1 MKNKGSLKYLVQSHF
16 GVISGIA
23 YNEEEGIVASFKL
36 QVEENSIH
44 SETDPKNS
52 IRLKM
57 VFKQSGRKAKNVFD
71 EIFAGYEESDCRVVK
86 EGCILSGWTMSRS
99 KAWKAIEEVKEVLRQ
114 VAS

>member
-1 MKNKGSLKYLVQSHF
+1 MKNKGSLKYLIQSDF

-23 YNEEEGIVASFKL
+23 YKEEEGIVASFKL
-36 QVEENSIH
+36 QVEENSIY

-57 VFKQSGRKAKNVFD
+57 AFKQSGRKDHNIFD
-71 EIFAGYEESDCRVVK
+71 EIFARYEKSDCTVVK
-86 EGCILSGWTMSRS
+86 EGYVFSCWTMSRS